1 MLSVPQETMMNYSGI
16 KAQVIKITGR
26 KDFIGTGGAD
36 NGLLVF
42 VNAAQRELDHMSRY
56 AFCKRRRFWT
66 LSRGDYYVRTRD
78 IISIDSVHAI
88 DSSSNDS
95 IRLNFA
101 EYDTAIAIHGIPEQ
115 QTHGSPVLFAIT
127 PIGLAPDQQLLTQQT
142 VDGFKGSTDTLIGT
156 FYLYDGITLF
166 PKVDKEYTLQV
177 TGEFFNE
184 PFSADTDTSVW
195 SVREPMTLV
204 YNTVK
209 HIEMSYGNK
218 ESYAFYD
225 EIVRRSLSEI
235 NMSTDRVTFMANDLV
250 MGG

>member
-1 MLSVPQETMMNYSGI
+1 MNYSGI

-26 KDFIGTGGAD
+26 KDLIGTGGAD

-42 VNAAQRELDHMSRY
+42 VNAAQRELDHMSRF

-78 IISIDSVHAI
+78 IVSIDSVHAI
-88 DSSSNDS
+88 DNTTNSD
-95 IRLNFA
+95 IRLTYA
-101 EYDTAIAIHGIPEQ
+101 EYDVAVSIHGIPEG
-115 QTHGSPVLFAIT
+115 QTHGCPSLFAIT

-142 VDGFKGSTDTLIGT
+142 VNSFKGSTDTLIGS
-156 FYLYDGITLF
+156 FYLYDGITFF
-166 PKVDKEYTLQV
+166 PKVDKDYTLHV
-177 TGEFFNE
+177 TGEFFND
-184 PFSADTDTSVW
+184 PLSVDNDTSVW
-195 SVREPMTLV
+195 TVREPMTLI

-218 ESYAFYD
+218 EGYAFYD
-225 EIVRRSLSEI
+225 EIVRRSLMEI
-235 NMSTDRVTFMANDLV
+235 NLSTDRATLMANDLV